1 MAGPQVKAQPVQA
14 GAAGTAVARMAA
26 RRPALARGRATQGR
40 NVEALLS
47 SQAKEAAKQRADTG
61 ARLLEQLKVKRPEVA
76 APGAA
81 TSALNNIAAQTSL
94 VTSMAL
100 LQQAAQAAQN
110 QPLATGA
117 LAGSTQMGSGVDLS
131 TFKKDVP
138 DWYQP
143 KLATWKGVTLNVQA
157 LSALQAASRR
167 IGTAIT
173 GGGFRSHSQ
182 QIQTYQNKPGL
193 AAPPGYSYHELGLAI
208 DVNIGRLQQ
217 LGVWGAAQK
226 ALRAAGF
233 KQLDGEPWHWSFR
246 VYG

>member
-1 MAGPQVKAQPVQA
+1 
-14 GAAGTAVARMAA
+14 MAA

-40 NVEALLS
+40 NIEALLS
-47 SQAKEAAKQRADTG
+47 GQAKEAAKARAETG
-61 ARLLEQLKVKRPEVA
+61 AKLLEQLKVKRPEVST
-76 APGAA
+76 PGAA

-100 LQQAAQAAQN
+100 LQQAAEAAQN
-110 QPLATGA
+110 QPIASGA
-117 LAGSTQMGSGVDLS
+117 LTGNTQMGPGVNLS
-131 TFKKDVP
+131 TFKKEVP
-138 DWYQP
+138 GWYQP

-167 IGTAIT
+167 IGVAIT
-173 GGGFRSHSQ
+173 GGGFRSHQ
-182 QIQTYQNKPGL
+182 TQIQTYANKPGL

-233 KQLDGEPWHWSFR
+233 KQLEGEPWHWSFR